1 MMVTVMLA
9 MVRMVMMVRV
19 RMVMIVRVRMVMMAM
34 VRMVAT
40 MPPPSI
46 LMAATPLPLKGRYL
60 G

>member
-9 MVRMVMMVRV
+9 MVRMVMM
-19 RMVMIVRVRMVMMAM
+19 VRVRMVMMAM